1 MTKFDTVTLNIIH
14 NALTNIA
21 SEMALVMLKTSYST
35 IFNEGLDF
43 TTVLLDRDG
52 DLIAEKNY
60 TPSMMGAIPHTVKWA
75 IDEKG
80 LDHFRPGDVLVHNDC
95 YRGGCHLPEHMMMRP
110 LFIGDTL
117 FGFAGNIGHVAE
129 IGGKAPGSFSSDAT
143 DIYQEGLRLPPA
155 KLMDQGA
162 YVEDVWRIILSN
174 HRTPRNTWGDFHAMI
189 GSLATAERRI
199 GELSA
204 RYDLATLARAT
215 ADLKD
220 YSERRMRAEIADLP
234 DGEHHARML
243 VEDDGVT
250 ADPFEVVVTV
260 TIAGDEIIADFTG
273 SSPQVRGPM
282 NCTVVVVAAAV
293 YNAVFAM
300 TDPHS
305 LIPRNS
311 GCYRPMKFIAPAGS
325 VVNVVHPGPCVGG
338 NTDLQP
344 KLVDLLIRA
353 FSQAV
358 PECAAAA
365 AGGSSSNFLF
375 GGRRPETGEYYT
387 NYHFDGQ
394 GTGGT
399 LTKDGNDAEV
409 TRHSNCRNTPVEV
422 FETRFPFRT
431 LDYRLAP
438 GSGGPGTHRGG
449 LATTRTLEVIAGEIT
464 LSCLFDRAKIPAWGL
479 RGGRSGGL
487 SELVIKRVGHDT
499 FVDFTTAFGT
509 VSPTKFTNVTLRR
522 GDLVRYVT
530 PGGGGWGDPRRRDPA
545 AVRDDVANGWLSI
558 AAAADD
564 YGVIII
570 QREDEFVIDEAATR
584 HLRQRSR
591 SDQVP
596 EPDAAEVHPVRD
608 VTRQTPPTPPHA
620 PGVWVE
626 IARAWH
632 DASLTQCDLCGR
644 LVPKRAW
651 AIDVEDGPRLL
662 FCDAGCESLYWSYW
676 YPRYGPEAGSSDD
689 ARATAAPATRGGQ

>member
-1 MTKFDTVTLNIIH
+1 MTTKLDTVTLNIIH

-43 TTVLLDRDG
+43 TTVLLDREG

-75 IDEKG
+75 IEEKG

-110 LFIGDTL
+110 LFIGDEL

-189 GSLATAERRI
+189 GSLATAERRV
-199 GELSA
+199 GELTT
-204 RYDLATLARAT
+204 RYDLPTLAQAT
-215 ADLKD
+215 AELKD

-234 DGEHHARML
+234 DGEYHAQML

-250 ADPFEVVVTV
+250 ADPFEVVVTL
-260 TIAGDEIIADFTG
+260 TIAGDEVIADFTG

-358 PECAAAA
+358 PERAAAA

-375 GGRRPETGEYYT
+375 GGRRPDTGEYYT

-399 LTKDGNDAEV
+399 LSKDGNDAEV

-438 GSGGPGTHRGG
+438 DSGGPGTHRGG
-449 LATTRTLEVIAGEIT
+449 LATTRTLEVIADEIT

-479 RGGRSGGL
+479 RGGQPGGR
-487 SELVIKRVGHDT
+487 SELVIKRAGHGQ
-499 FVDFTTAFGT
+499 FVDFSTAFGT

-530 PGGGGWGDPRRRDPA
+530 PGGGGWGDPFLRDA
-545 AVRDDVANGWLSI
+545 QAVRDDVASGWLSAER
-558 AAAADD
+558 AASD
-564 YGVIII
+564 YGVVVT
-570 QREDEFVIDEAATR
+570 RHGDTFSVDEAATERLRAQSEKSPLPDSDADSGQSR
-584 HLRQRSR
+584 HAALR
-591 SDQVP
+591 
-596 EPDAAEVHPVRD
+596 
-608 VTRQTPPTPPHA
+608 TPPPSIPAHA
-620 PGVWVE
+620 PGQWVE

-651 AIDVEDGPRLL
+651 AIDVEDGGRLL
-662 FCDAGCESLYWSYW
+662 FCDAECESLYWTYW
-676 YPRYGPEAGSSDD
+676 YPRYGAAAG
-689 ARATAAPATRGGQ
+689 ATATSAANGSGR